1 MSSVRVY
8 AYNNDGRV
16 SMCVLTNSD
25 LFDRYEKFLSYE
37 RQVRYDY
44 VEADISEMSWDAND
58 NEWVVAELEDFGY

>member
-16 SMCVLTNSD
+16 IMCVLTNPD
-25 LFDRYEKFLSYE
+25 LFDRYEQFLSYE

-44 VEADISEMSWDAND
+44 IEFVVGKVRGSDDDWI
-58 NEWVVAELEDFGY
+58 VAELDDFGY

>member
-8 AYNNDGRV
+8 AHNNDGRV
-16 SMCVLTNSD
+16 SMCVLTNPD

-44 VEADISEMSWDAND
+44 IEVVDGAVRGADGD
-58 NEWVVAELEDFGY
+58 WVVAELEYFGY